1 MEGVWEGLSTS
12 ESGEWRKDYLEVF
25 LPGGHG
31 GRTYSAELCT
41 WTVNVDGVEIVE
53 KDGTERVIYCFNPIL
68 VRFQRV

>member
-1 MEGVWEGLSTS
+1 MS

-53 KDGTERVIYCFNPIL
+53 KDGTERIIYSGG
-68 VRFQRV
+68 VGVVEHYRRVKA